1 MWRSG
6 SGSGEENI
14 GDKERLVERVEEA
27 SAVDPGF
34 AVVRGGGGWI
44 VVVGKQQWA
53 EAFSLEEAGFFRIR
67 RGELRFAFEAG
78 PCGGDCEVNNWT
90 ASVLTRHFLADVYW
104 WLRCLYVLGSVIY
117 H

>member
-34 AVVRGGGGWI
+34 AVARGGGGWI

-67 RGELRFAFEAG
+67 RGELRFVFEAG

-90 ASVLTRHFLADVYW
+90 ASVLTRVTFEQTCIGD
-104 WLRCLYVLGSVIY
+104 
-117 H
+117 